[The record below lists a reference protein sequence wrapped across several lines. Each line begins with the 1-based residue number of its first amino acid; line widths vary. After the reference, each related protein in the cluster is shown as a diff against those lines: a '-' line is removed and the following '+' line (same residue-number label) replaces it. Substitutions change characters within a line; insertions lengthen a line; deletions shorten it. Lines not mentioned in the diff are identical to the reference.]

1 MAGNSVMYS
10 NIAMYVAGNIL
21 SLLLI
26 LVLYQINTVMAEF
39 RDPMVYALL
48 TSIALRLP
56 KDSVVKGLESLA
68 TSETRIMFLPFRLLF
83 VKPFE
88 MIIQVWKGGRRV
100 LRDLTG
106 PADGKRRSGW
116 LIALARISSKDKKS
130 SKKMRREGSGKL
142 SNKLLWLLFYV
153 CVAQVGYEWIRDTW
167 SKMSQVILVGLLSL
181 GLVGTIVI
189 SCIEYFFT
197 FDVPYGPLSPRK
209 SPQKKTKKKHGGGPV
224 DTSQSPSVEEHEEGE
239 PTMSR
244 GRRLFDTFMVPI
256 DTVDGRMKKLIRANA
271 HSLVSAF
278 LVLSLVVGTAISA
291 AFLGFQIVGEGRSTV
306 IMLKNT
312 VSDPWSFGEGV
323 KFNQTLQTAHM
334 LQNLSWLSTYRVQL
348 SEFVQGSFPAIFEWI
363 EEKSDRVL
371 ESHNL
376 TEAAME
382 GRYLME
388 YMRGPRVCSEDE
400 KDKLFVALSKATY
413 KYNLAV
419 EEENHVLEDVAA
431 SQGAYLD
438 ALAQYKNADFTTVD
452 HQRVVESEALLR
464 ETQDT
469 HATVTSTVAKTLRA
483 KVVAEQRLSLCV
495 DSIHLR
501 DGMHHQEENTLLTDV
516 GSVLHSGYRKIAT
529 DWDFYGGI
537 QEIVSGF
544 HDVWSSVLHENS
556 TVVAQGGSPANGGLV
571 HLDSLQSM
579 AVAAMGP
586 LVTIG
591 KAVFMSFES
600 TTSAALAGSASLFRL
615 GAGVLEFG
623 MQSLLFLS
631 LLFALLSA
639 ENDPVVQVIQFLPFP
654 PKARTKAADALN
666 KSLGG
671 VFVTMIKLGLIHGLF
686 TWVTFK
692 AFGAPLIYTSSTV
705 SAFFSLLPLISP
717 YMVVIPSVIALAI
730 QGRIVSGL
738 LLFALHVAAA
748 SFGDDSIIEEAG
760 GQPFQGTLMSMSIL
774 GGMAF
779 YPNPFLGCL
788 FGPILLGILYALG
801 AILQE
806 LMATTGED
814 HGESDRRLL

>member
-1 MAGNSVMYS
+1 MEVMYS
-10 NIAMYVAGNIL
+10 NIAMFVAGNIL

-48 TSIALRLP
+48 SSIALRLP

-68 TSETRIMFLPFRLLF
+68 TSESRIMFLPFCLLF
-83 VKPFE
+83 IKPFE
-88 MIIQVWKGGRRV
+88 IVIHVWKGGRRV
-100 LRDLTG
+100 LRDVTS
-106 PADGKRRSGW
+106 PADGKTKSGW
-116 LIALARISSKDKKS
+116 LIALARILSKEKRSSKRR
-130 SKKMRREGSGKL
+130 RREGSGKL
-142 SNKLLWLLFYV
+142 STKLLWFLVYV
-153 CVAQVGYEWIRDTW
+153 VLVQVGYEWIRDTW
-167 SKMSQVILVGLLSL
+167 SRMSQMILVSLLSL
-181 GLVGTIVI
+181 ALVGAIFI
-189 SCIEYFFT
+189 SCIEHLFT
-197 FDVPYGPLSPRK
+197 FDVPYGALSPRK
-209 SPQKKTKKKHGGGPV
+209 SPQKKTKKTSGGGPV
-224 DTSQSPSVEEHEEGE
+224 HASQSPSVVERHEE
-239 PTMSR
+239 SH
-244 GRRLFDTFMVPI
+244 GRRMIDTLMVPI
-256 DTVDGRMKKLIRANA
+256 DVIDGRMKTLIRANA

-312 VSDPWSFGEGV
+312 VSDPWSLGEGV
-323 KFNQTLQTAHM
+323 KFNQTLPTAQV
-334 LQNLSWLSTYRVQL
+334 LQNLSWLSPYRVQL
-348 SEFVQGSFPAIFEWI
+348 SEFVQASFPAIFEWV

-388 YMRGPRVCSEDE
+388 YMRGPRVCSGDE
-400 KDKLFVALSKATY
+400 KDKLFVALSRATY

-419 EEENHVLEDVAA
+419 EEENDVLDDVAA
-431 SQGAYLD
+431 SQRAYKD
-438 ALAQYKNADFTTVD
+438 AVAQYKNADARVID

-464 ETQDT
+464 ETQDR
-469 HATVTSTVAKTLRA
+469 HATVTATVAKTSRA
-483 KVVAEQRLSLCV
+483 KVVAEQRVSLCV
-495 DSIHLR
+495 DKI
-501 DGMHHQEENTLLTDV
+501 DGTHHEEETTLLTDV
-516 GSVLHSGYRKIAT
+516 GSVLHRGYRKIAT
-529 DWDFYGGI
+529 DWDFQGGLDEILSGI
-537 QEIVSGF
+537 QN
-544 HDVWSSVLHENS
+544 VWSSLLYENS
-556 TVVAQGGSPANGGLV
+556 SVVGQGGSPPNGGGLV

-579 AVAAMGP
+579 AVAAIGP

-591 KAVFMSFES
+591 KAVLMSFES

-654 PKARTKAADALN
+654 PKARKKAADALN

-671 VFVTMIKLGLIHGLF
+671 VFVTLIKLGLIHGLF

-730 QGRIVSGL
+730 QGRIVSSL
-738 LLFALHVAAA
+738 LLFVLHVAAA
-748 SFGDDSIIEEAG
+748 SFVDDSIIEEAG

-806 LMATTGED
+806 LMVVTEEGQERSNA
-814 HGESDRRLL
+814 SL